1 LAADGALADCGVM
14 SDRPPDLH
22 MLNLVVGDMSA
33 SLDFYRR
40 LGIAVPLGED
50 AAGAHVQ
57 LRMPGVGHGGIGPAL
72 ARGLARR
79 SGERRRRHRILAPDP
94 GGGR

>member
-40 LGIAVPLGED
+40 LGIAVPLE
-50 AAGAHVQ
+50 
-57 LRMPGVGHGGIGPAL
+57 
-72 ARGLARR
+72 RR
-79 SGERRRRHRILAPDP
+79 SGSRQAATW
-94 GGGR
+94 